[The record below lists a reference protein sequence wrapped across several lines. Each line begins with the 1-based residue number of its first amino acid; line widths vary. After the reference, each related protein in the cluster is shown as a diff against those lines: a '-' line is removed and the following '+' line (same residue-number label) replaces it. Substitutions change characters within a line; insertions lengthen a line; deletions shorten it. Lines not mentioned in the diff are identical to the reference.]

1 MKQGKF
7 SAFLEKINQR
17 IVAGKPMSATTKK
30 RLAGACAIG
39 GLVGA
44 LLIGTGVYNHTTR
57 HMVEEANQTMMGND
71 YVEWIREQ
79 IGEATAQGMAAYV
92 TAEEGVTATRTEK
105 DNEYRLSDLINH
117 GDIEA
122 MSDMILTEIDRRYE
136 ETGDAFSEGQKDQLN
151 RLVQSELNSSIE
163 DAMTSLMEQNRENL
177 TEETYHYVA
186 EYVTKNMDSVL
197 KTANLNEAAIQSLQ
211 KDTLSNT
218 EKVSTLMR
226 EAEAWNQRLEQ
237 LNTKQVEEDAYAK
250 TTGNRV
256 TALESDTALL
266 GKKLDAADLELE
278 TAKTQLSNTNLSL
291 ASLEQS
297 LTATKK
303 DFNAADTKLA
313 ALENSLQGSLKIS
326 GGMSLKEACTSLISI
341 CTELSSKASEL
352 ETKIREKE
360 AEIRGLTEALRTTE
374 TEIKTTRTELV
385 TAKTDMQEL
394 KTEMAE
400 TEEELKAG
408 FDKQQEEMEALKTGQ
423 EALKSGQE
431 ALENAVQEAGSDK
444 VIMVTMEEYGKLTPK
459 DDVLYV
465 ITG

>member
-266 GKKLDAADLELE
+266 GKKLDAAGLELE

-291 ASLEQS
+291 ASLEQT

-341 CTELSSKASEL
+341 CTELQSKASEL

-360 AEIRGLTEALRTTE
+360 AEIRDLTEVLKTTE
-374 TEIKTTRTELV
+374 TDLKTTQTDIKTTRTELEA
-385 TAKTDMQEL
+385 AKTDMQKM

-400 TEEELKAG
+400 ADKELKAG
-408 FDKQQEEMEALKTGQ
+408 IDKQQAEVD
-423 EALKSGQE
+423 ALKSGQE
-431 ALENAVQEAGSDK
+431 ALESAVQEAGSDK
-444 VIMVTMEEYGKLTPK
+444 VIMVTMEEYGKLAPK

>member
-7 SAFLEKINQR
+7 SAFLEKINQKLM
-17 IVAGKPMSATTKK
+17 AEKPMSATTKK
-30 RLAGACAIG
+30 RIAGACAIG
-39 GLVGA
+39 VLVGA

-71 YVEWIREQ
+71 YVEWIRDQ

-105 DNEYRLSDLINH
+105 DNEYRLSDFINH

-186 EYVTKNMDSVL
+186 EYVTRNMDSVL

-218 EKVSTLMR
+218 EKVSALMR

-266 GKKLDAADLELE
+266 GKKLDAAGLELE

>member
-7 SAFLEKINQR
+7 SAFLEKINQKLM
-17 IVAGKPMSATTKK
+17 AEKPMSATTKK
-30 RLAGACAIG
+30 RIAGACAIG
-39 GLVGA
+39 VLVGA

-71 YVEWIREQ
+71 YVEWIRDQ

-105 DNEYRLSDLINH
+105 DNEYRLSDFINH

-218 EKVSTLMR
+218 EKVSALMR